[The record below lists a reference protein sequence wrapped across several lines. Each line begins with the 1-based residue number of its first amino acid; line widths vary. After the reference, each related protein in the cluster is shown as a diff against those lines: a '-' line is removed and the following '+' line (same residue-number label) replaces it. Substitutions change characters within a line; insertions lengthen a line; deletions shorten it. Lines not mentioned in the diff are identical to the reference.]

1 MRERSGSHVRRTHN
15 VRQRHRTPS
24 PPVLL
29 SRPSRV
35 TAPGTEGSTCPY
47 TSGDPSP
54 LLVEFSPP
62 MPCRVFQ
69 RSQVSRRPVP
79 LLLLAMRAGA
89 ARVPRTLRAAAATKR
104 FDTPNAYYDIA
115 FGVSGVRTDTPP
127 YSGTLLPLCH
137 VSAERGENFFGKAK
151 ILLR

>member
-35 TAPGTEGSTCPY
+35 TAPGTEGSPCPY

-69 RSQVSRRPVP
+69 RSQVSRCPVP
-79 LLLLAMRAGA
+79 LLLPAMRAGA

-104 FDTPNAYYDIA
+104 FDTANAILRH
-115 FGVSGVRTDTPP
+115 SVRCVRCQNLTLTIHSDTL
-127 YSGTLLPLCH
+127 SPLCH
-137 VSAERGENFFGKAK
+137 CVKLKGVKF
-151 ILLR
+151 L